1 MKKSKKML
9 RNLAL
14 FIILIFITFSIV
26 FKNEDISEVWKI
38 VLASDKKYFLAGVI
52 AMFLYFFLE
61 AINID
66 SVLQT
71 LGQRLSIWRGT
82 KYTLLGFFFSA
93 ITPASTG
100 GQPMEIY
107 YMHKEGISVSDGTV
121 ALLIELCC
129 YQIVTIILGIIG
141 AVLHFSLI
149 KNGLL
154 FLFLLGTF
162 LCGCALFIM
171 LVGLFSKTLTSK
183 LINFSIRVMKFFKIK
198 NIEEKEL
205 KIRGELN
212 KYHSSSEYIKSHKF
226 LFVKSIFIVL
236 IQMICLY
243 SVTYFVYRAL
253 GFNDYSLVEIILIQS
268 MFHSTVSS
276 IPLPGTIGISE
287 FVFMKMFKNIF
298 SENVVGSAM
307 LLSRGISFYF
317 TFIVSAIFLIVHS
330 IKNHIIFP
338 DDEDVERITL
348 LGE

>member
-1 MKKSKKML
+1 MKKSRKML

-14 FIILIFITFSIV
+14 FIVLIFITFYVV
-26 FKNEDISEVWKI
+26 FKNEDLSQVWKI
-38 VLASDKKYFLAGVI
+38 IMASDKRYFLAGLI
-52 AMFLYFFLE
+52 AMFLYFFFE

-66 SVLQT
+66 SVLKT
-71 LGQRLSIWRGT
+71 LGQRLSVWRGT

-107 YMHKEGISVSDGTV
+107 YMHKEGISVSDATL

-129 YQIVTIILGIIG
+129 YQIVTITLGIIG
-141 AVLHFSLI
+141 AILHFSLI

-154 FLFLLGTF
+154 LLFIVGTL
-162 LCGCALFIM
+162 LCGLLLFIM
-171 LVGLFSKTLTSK
+171 LVGIFSKTLTSK
-183 LINFSIRVMKFFKIK
+183 LINLSIRIMKFFKIK
-198 NIEEKEL
+198 NIEEKES
-205 KIRGELN
+205 KIRAELN

-226 LFVKSIFIVL
+226 LFVKSIFIVFL
-236 IQMICLY
+236 QMISLY

-253 GFNDYSLVEIILIQS
+253 GFSEYSLVEIVLMQS

-287 FVFMKMFKNIF
+287 FVFVKMFKNVF

-317 TFIVSAIFLIVHS
+317 TFIVSAILLTIHS
-330 IKNHIIFP
+330 IKNHILFP
-338 DDEDVERITL
+338 DDEVVERINL